1 MTDTAPP
8 VPTDLK
14 TTLDEMRASAAVA
27 KGLSGT
33 IHRAI
38 LRVFDALV
46 MLLAE
51 LRARRDAEAPVA
63 EDVRSVEIETG
74 PAPTPHPAP
83 QGGRK
88 TRCTTRA
95 STARSADSGDL
106 SAVDADSAFACPS
119 PSRIGPHSC
128 QQKWEPVAGPFH
140 RIRSGGKPASE
151 GRWIACGTVF
161 LAMAECARH
170 APGFSALR
178 GSDSKNGV
186 LGAARARD
194 LFVTISK

>member
-27 KGLSGT
+27 KGLSGA

-74 PAPTPHPAP
+74 TAPTPHPAP
-83 QGGRK
+83 QGGRA
-88 TRCTTRA
+88 TRCSTRA

-106 SAVDADSAFACPS
+106 SAVDADS
-119 PSRIGPHSC
+119 
-128 QQKWEPVAGPFH
+128 
-140 RIRSGGKPASE
+140 
-151 GRWIACGTVF
+151 
-161 LAMAECARH
+161 
-170 APGFSALR
+170 
-178 GSDSKNGV
+178 
-186 LGAARARD
+186 
-194 LFVTISK
+194 